1 MKDNIDAKIK
11 VSKNKSMKKYFFKKK
26 IKLSFYL
33 IFILVF
39 SFCSSDAV
47 NNEIKFG
54 DENPPENFEILN
66 YKTFSQTRI
75 AFGAGLSQS
84 KISTFTLN
92 ANNAKVKSIKMFIN
106 LDCPSVG
113 CNIWD
118 VYANISVKDKKTKK
132 WFELGRYITPYGVD
146 TSQLTRG
153 IEIDV
158 TDFKSLLEG
167 QVELRA
173 FIETWGDDGWN
184 LSVEFDFEEGIPDY
198 PYYAVSEVI
207 AYNALSLAGVPY
219 GSSTAGFDLT
229 KTIAIPSN
237 AFSTHL
243 RTVISGWGHATP
255 ADSDGRGC
263 AEWCFRTHQILI
275 NNDPKFTHELKPIG
289 CGSNKINPQRGNWA
303 PDRAGWCPGMAVP
316 PRVDKFDK
324 SNSNITFDFEYNFE
338 DWVSD
343 GGTQSSQTGAYYA
356 ISTYV
361 VVKSK
366 TPIEAPVV
374 ND

>member
-1 MKDNIDAKIK
+1 
-11 VSKNKSMKKYFFKKK
+11 MKKEYFKKA
-26 IKLSFYL
+26 SRV
-33 IFILVF
+33 ILCVVLVATLN
-39 SFCSSDAV
+39 SCSGSSETENENSKE
-47 NNEIKFG
+47 NNLL
-54 DENPPENFEILN
+54 ENFETLN
-66 YKTFSQTRI
+66 FKTFSQTRV
-75 AFGAGLSQS
+75 AFGAGLSQT
-84 KISTFTLN
+84 KINTFTLN
-92 ANNAKVKSIKMFIN
+92 DDNTNIKSIKMFIN

-118 VYANISVKDKKTKK
+118 VYANISVKDKKTEK
-132 WFELGRYITPYGVD
+132 WFELGRFITPYGVD

-167 QVELRA
+167 QVELKG
-173 FIETWGDDGWN
+173 FIETWGADGWN
-184 LSVEFDFEEGIPDY
+184 LSVEFDFEQGIPDY
-198 PYYAVSEVI
+198 PYYAVSEVM
-207 AYNALSLAGVPY
+207 AYNTLSLAGVPY
-219 GSSTAGFDLT
+219 GSSTEGFDLT
-229 KTIAIPSN
+229 KSIGIPSN
-237 AFSTHL
+237 TFSTHL

-263 AEWCFRTHQILI
+263 AEWCFRTHKILI
-275 NNDPKFTHELKPIG
+275 NNEPTFTHELNPIG

-316 PRVDKFDK
+316 VRVDKFDK
-324 SNSNITFDFEYNFE
+324 ANSNNTFNFEYDFE
-338 DWVSD
+338 DWVAD

-366 TPIEAPVV
+366 TPIQPPVV
-374 ND
+374 SN

>member
-1 MKDNIDAKIK
+1 MIK
-11 VSKNKSMKKYFFKKK
+11 KNKVINTELLKRALK
-26 IKLSFYL
+26 ISVYL
-33 IFILVF
+33 QFILVF
-39 SFCSSDAV
+39 SFCCSGNTADGTNTS
-47 NNEIKFG
+47 EKPK
-54 DENPPENFEILN
+54 NPLQDFKTLN
-66 YKTFSQTRI
+66 YKTFSKTRI

-84 KISTFTLN
+84 KIATFTLN
-92 ANNAKVKSIKMFIN
+92 EDNTNVKAVKMFIQ
-106 LDCPSVG
+106 LDCPNAG

-184 LSVEFDFEEGIPDY
+184 LSVDFDFEEGIPDF
-198 PYYAVSEVI
+198 PYYAVSEVL
-207 AYNALSLAGVPY
+207 AYNSSSLGGVPY
-219 GSSTAGFDLT
+219 GSSSAGFDLS
-229 KTIAIPSN
+229 KTITVPSN

-243 RTVISGWGHATP
+243 RTIISGWGHATP

-263 AEWCFRTHQILI
+263 AEWCFRTHQIKI
-275 NNDPKFTHELKPIG
+275 DNETKFTHELKPIG
-289 CGSNKINPQRGNWA
+289 CGSNKINSQRGNWA
-303 PDRAGWCPGMAVP
+303 SDRAGWCPGMAVP
-316 PRVDKFDK
+316 VRIDEFDK
-324 SNSNITFDFEYNFE
+324 SNSNVTFNFEYDFE

-343 GGTQSSQTGAYYA
+343 GGTQSGQTGAFYA

-366 TPIEAPVV
+366 TPIDAPVIT
-374 ND
+374 N

>member
-1 MKDNIDAKIK
+1 MRYS
-11 VSKNKSMKKYFFKKK
+11 VFKTTL
-26 IKLSFYL
+26 KLSFCL
-33 IFILVF
+33 AFILVF
-39 SFCSSDAV
+39 SFCSS
-47 NNEIKFG
+47 NNDTG
-54 DENPPENFEILN
+54 NDETKLEDKPLQEDFETLN

-75 AFGAGLSQS
+75 GFGAGLSQA

-92 ANNAKVKSIKMFIN
+92 DDNTNVKSIKMFIS

-118 VYANISVKDKKTKK
+118 VYANISVKDKKTEK

-158 TDFKSLLEG
+158 TEFKSLLKG
-167 QVELRA
+167 QVELRG
-173 FIETWGDDGWN
+173 FIETWGADGWN
-184 LSVEFDFEEGIPDY
+184 LSVEFDFEEGVPDY
-198 PYYAVSEVI
+198 PYYGVSEVI
-207 AYNALSLAGVPY
+207 AYNDWSLGGVPY
-219 GSSTAGFDLT
+219 GSSTTGFDL
-229 KTIAIPSN
+229 KKSIAIPSN
-237 AFSTHL
+237 AFSSHL

-275 NNDPKFTHELKPIG
+275 DNEPMFIHELKPIG

-316 PRVDKFDK
+316 PRVDKFAR
-324 SNSNITFDFEYNFE
+324 SNSNVTLEFEYDFE
-338 DWVSD
+338 DWVTD
-343 GGTQSSQTGAYYA
+343 GGTQSSQKGAFYA

-374 ND
+374 SN